1 MYVRQALGPGDGGV
15 CLDVACG
22 TGLRAQAVRDAGWS
36 PVGFDISADQLR
48 VARHRLGGVAR
59 ADARFLPVRD
69 ESVTVALGAYFHTDV
84 EDFASV
90 VVDIARCLRPRGRF
104 VYVGLHPCFI
114 GPFVDRTNEGSEEAL
129 TFTTGYGANGWAR
142 RGSGD
147 GTGTWA
153 RVGGHHK
160 TLATFPRGL
169 HQSATHGSGYAR
181 TLRGRGRA
189 PAKLGRHRREERPV
203 AGFLREE
210 VESERTTVQ
219 VTERNRNILCQ
230 PGRRS
235 LENSVGHSCV
245 GWSSP
250 KRKAGWGR

>member
-1 MYVRQALGPGDGGV
+1 MRSDIPVGGSSLRLMAPAVARYDGHADWYDEVFSAFASGEDAVYVRQALGPGDGGV

-22 TGLRAQAVRDAGWS
+22 TGLRAHAVRDAGWS

-48 VARHRLGGVAR
+48 LARHRLGGVAR
-59 ADARFLPVRD
+59 ADACFLPVRD

-90 VVDIARCLRPRGRF
+90 VADIAHCLRPGGRF

-114 GPFVDRTNEGSEEAL
+114 GPFVDRTNEGNEETL
-129 TFTTGYGANGWAR
+129 TFTAGYGARGWR

-160 TLATFPRGL
+160 TLGTFLEAFTKAPLIVRAVHEL
-169 HQSATHGSGYAR
+169 SGSGVVLPRNLAVIGEKN
-181 TLRGRGRA
+181 GRSRI
-189 PAKLGRHRREERPV
+189 P
-203 AGFLREE
+203 
-210 VESERTTVQ
+210 
-219 VTERNRNILCQ
+219 
-230 PGRRS
+230 
-235 LENSVGHSCV
+235 
-245 GWSSP
+245 
-250 KRKAGWGR
+250 